1 MILFYL
7 WRAGLLG
14 RADREKLGFFL
25 GISAG
30 PLYLSHRMPLVSSV
44 NWIRAMIDPAYAR
57 SVAAWLLYRA
67 DLYDGRQG

>member
-30 PLYLSHRMPLVSSV
+30 PLYLSHRMPLVSSI

-57 SVAAWLLYRA
+57 SVAAWLLYRS